1 MLSVHET
8 PNIFDDP
15 HWELI
20 FCNKWRPETSEI
32 SIPPE
37 LALETLFHAWHGSLK
52 LPCLTTPVFLRV
64 DGEASWL
71 LLPSS
76 VSVLSGGTVQ
86 PENTCS
92 CILKVTGHVWESQK
106 RISINTNHSYHQC
119 SSPLASLDW
128 SSNKIRFSFNQPNRK
143 RWRVRLVDVINHLPL
158 KVFLL
163 WKHH

>member
-1 MLSVHET
+1 MT
-8 PNIFDDP
+8 PRDLRNI
-15 HWELI
+15 HTT
-20 FCNKWRPETSEI
+20 RTSI
-32 SIPPE
+32 RD
-37 LALETLFHAWHGSLK
+37 TF
-52 LPCLTTPVFLRV
+52 PCMTWKFKTSMPKTTPVFLRV
-64 DGEASWL
+64 DGEACWS

-143 RWRVRLVDVINHLPL
+143 RWRVRLVDIINHLPL